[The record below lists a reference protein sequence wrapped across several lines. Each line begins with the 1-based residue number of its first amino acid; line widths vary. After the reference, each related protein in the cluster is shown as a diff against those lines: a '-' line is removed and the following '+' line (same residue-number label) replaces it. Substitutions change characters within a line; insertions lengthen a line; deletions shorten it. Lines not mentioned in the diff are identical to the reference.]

1 MSSYKVAIITGGAS
15 GFGLAVT
22 EALTSKG
29 WKVHIFDL
37 NHDAGNAVASRL
49 RNTVFHKV
57 DVTSWPSLSSAFDAA
72 FRQEEGRLDFVFAN
86 AGILEKGN
94 FYERRDVT
102 HGPPPEPKDMSIE
115 INLKGVIATSY
126 LAQHYFRANGDGGK
140 GAVLVMTSSI
150 VGLVSR
156 LQNLKC
162 ATKSLLTFWG
172 STSKSLRHGMQ
183 QPSRGY

>member
-1 MSSYKVAIITGGAS
+1 MSSPRVAIITGGAS

-29 WKVHIFDL
+29 WTVHIFDL
-37 NHDAGNAVASRL
+37 NHAAGSAVASRL
-49 RNTVFHKV
+49 PNTVFHEV

-102 HGPPPEPKDMSIE
+102 NGPPPEPKDMSIE

-126 LAQHYFRANGDGGK
+126 LAQHYFRANRDGGK

-150 VGLVSR
+150 VGLV
-156 LQNLKC
+156 C
-162 ATKSLLTFWG
+162 GPFG
-172 STSKSLRHGMQ
+172 CI
-183 QPSRGY
+183 